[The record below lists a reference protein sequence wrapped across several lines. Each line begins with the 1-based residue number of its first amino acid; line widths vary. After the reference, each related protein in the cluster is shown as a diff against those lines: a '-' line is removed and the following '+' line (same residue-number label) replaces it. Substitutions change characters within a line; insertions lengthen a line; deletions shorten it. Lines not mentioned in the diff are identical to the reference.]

1 MKNTI
6 RHIFFDLDNTLW
18 DHRKNAEL
26 TLNDLF
32 ARKGIQETHNILFEE
47 FHNKYDKVNED
58 LWVKIRDGLIDKD
71 FLRKHRFYD
80 TFLHFGVD
88 DEPLA
93 AYFEKHFLDEII
105 NFNELLDGTFE
116 ILEYLKQ
123 KGYLLH
129 VVSNGFHEV
138 THRKVEMSGL
148 GKFFETIVSAD
159 DAKAM
164 KPDERVFRYA
174 LELANAEKD
183 ESIFVGDD
191 WVADVKGAQNFGMDV
206 IFFDVLQENRTEEG
220 LKTVQFLKDLRKYL

>member
-26 TLNDLF
+26 TLNELF
-32 ARKGIQETHNILFEE
+32 ERKGIQESYNILFDE
-47 FHNKYDKVNED
+47 FHSKYDEINED

-80 TFLHFGVD
+80 TFMHFGVD
-88 DEPLA
+88 DEQLA

-105 NFNELLDGTFE
+105 HYNELIEGTIE
-116 ILEYLKQ
+116 ILDYLKE
-123 KGYLLH
+123 KGYVLH

-138 THRKVEMSGL
+138 TRRKVEMSGMD
-148 GKFFETIVSAD
+148 KYFETIVSAD

-164 KPDERVFRYA
+164 KPDERIFQYA
-174 LELANAEKD
+174 LDLANAQKE
-183 ESIFVGDD
+183 ESIFIGDD
-191 WVADVKGAQNFGMDV
+191 WVADVKGSQRFGLDV
-206 IFFDVLQENRTEEG
+206 IYFDVLRKNKTEEG
-220 LKTVQFLKDLRKYL
+220 LKTIQYLKEIKNYL